1 MIELITGK
9 LVSNWIETSKE
20 SVWRLFFVDMIIIH
34 FVLVKGMFKYNVYN
48 FN

>member
-1 MIELITGK
+1 MIELITGR

-20 SVWRLFFVDMIIIH
+20 SVWRLIFVNMIIH

>member
-20 SVWRLFFVDMIIIH
+20 SVWRFFFVNMIIH